1 MANMT
6 LEQFEKFAENLPED
20 ADRRK
25 VARAVGLELPVEI
38 LPLDEQLTEVAV
50 VTHTP
55 KVTKRNPIP
64 QELTYVSVPSLKLGQ
79 NSGTK
84 GFWVNTKVARQ
95 VAERILAV
103 CDANDL

>member
-6 LEQFEKFAENLPED
+6 LEQFDEFAKNLPES
-20 ADRRK
+20 ADRRR
-25 VARAVGLELPVEI
+25 VAKALGLELPVKV
-38 LPLDEQLTEVAV
+38 LPLTEQLAEVAV
-50 VTHTP
+50 VNHTP
-55 KVTKRNPIP
+55 KVTKRNPTP
-64 QELTYVSVPSLKLGQ
+64 QETTYVSVPSLKLGQ

-84 GFWVNTKVARQ
+84 GFWVKTSVARD